1 MKELA
6 LVVLTAALAASPAFA
21 DPGGRHGGGHGAERE
36 MRDDQRGQRD
46 MGDVLVGAVITAA
59 ERALIGDY
67 YRSHA
72 VPVDSLPPGIRKKV
86 ARGKPLPPGI
96 AKRFP
101 DDLRATLPPRPG
113 YDYRVVGADVLLVEI
128 ATGVIVDVVKD
139 ILR

>member
-1 MKELA
+1 MNKLA
-6 LVVLTAALAASPAFA
+6 LAALALGVAATPAAA
-21 DPGGRHGGGHGAERE
+21 DPGGR
-36 MRDDQRGQRD
+36 RDDGQRVERQSD
-46 MGDVLVGAVITAA
+46 LGDILISAA
-59 ERALIGDY
+59 ERALIGEY

-72 VPVDSLPPGIRKKV
+72 IPVDSLPPGIRKKV

-101 DDLRATLPPRPG
+101 DGLRAQLPARPG
-113 YDYRVVGADVLLVEI
+113 YDYRVVGADVALVQV

>member
-1 MKELA
+1 MK
-6 LVVLTAALAASPAFA
+6 TFALAAIAVLALSLPAAA
-21 DPGGRHGGGHGAERE
+21 DPGGKRGGGHG
-36 MRDDQRGQRD
+36 DGGQRTERSTD
-46 MGDVLVGAVITAA
+46 LGDIIISAA
-59 ERALIGDY
+59 ERALIGEY

-72 VPVDSLPPGIRKKV
+72 VQVDSLPPGIRKKV

-101 DDLRATLPPRPG
+101 DGLRGQLPHRAG

>member
-1 MKELA
+1 MK
-6 LVVLTAALAASPAFA
+6 TFALAAIAVLALSLPAAA
-21 DPGGRHGGGHGAERE
+21 DSGGRHGNGRGERDGGPRMERSS
-36 MRDDQRGQRD
+36 DL
-46 MGDVLVGAVITAA
+46 GDVIISAA
-59 ERALIGDY
+59 ERALIGEY

-72 VPVDSLPPGIRKKV
+72 VEVDQLPPGIRKKV

-101 DDLRATLPPRPG
+101 DGLRGQLPHRPG
-113 YDYRVVGADVLLVEI
+113 YDYRVVGADVMLVEM

>member
-1 MKELA
+1 MKTFA
-6 LVVLTAALAASPAFA
+6 LAALAVLAVSLPAAA
-21 DPGGRHGGGHGAERE
+21 DPGGKHGGGGG
-36 MRDDQRGQRD
+36 RDGGQRVERSSD
-46 MGDVLVGAVITAA
+46 LGDIIISAA
-59 ERALIGDY
+59 ERALIGEY

-72 VPVDSLPPGIRKKV
+72 MPVDSLPPGIRKKL

-101 DDLRATLPPRPG
+101 DGLRGQLPHRPG
-113 YDYRVVGADVLLVEI
+113 YDYRVVGADVALVEM

>member
-1 MKELA
+1 MKTFA
-6 LVVLTAALAASPAFA
+6 LAALAVLAFSLPAAA
-21 DPGGRHGGGHGAERE
+21 DPGGKHGGGQRMERST
-36 MRDDQRGQRD
+36 DL
-46 MGDVLVGAVITAA
+46 GDIIISAA
-59 ERALIGDY
+59 ERALIGEY

-72 VPVDSLPPGIRKKV
+72 VQVESLPPGIRKKV

-101 DDLRATLPPRPG
+101 DGLRSQLPHRAG

>member
-1 MKELA
+1 MRKIL
-6 LVVLTAALAASPAFA
+6 LAALGALAFSMSLPLPAAA
-21 DPGGRHGGGHGAERE
+21 DPGGKHGGGRE
-36 MRDDQRGQRD
+36 PRTEHSSDLGS
-46 MGDVLVGAVITAA
+46 VIISAA

-67 YRSHA
+67 YRSHSIPA
-72 VPVDSLPPGIRKKV
+72 DSLPPGIRKKV

-101 DDLRATLPPRPG
+101 DGLHGQLPARPG
-113 YDYRVVGADVLLVEI
+113 YDYRTVGADVVLVEV